1 MSEFFWLN
9 VLTASRTIVCVP
21 VWLWCWWKRPRLM
34 VLWMVLDGAWFI
46 ASDWYDGIWAKSRG
60 LTSELGFW
68 LDHGADFLFY
78 GAVVLTLIKGSREP
92 EQKRKRRIEPP
103 RRARATSPAPAQ
115 PTDEAPLPP
124 TLPPTPP
131 A

>member
-9 VLTASRTIVCVP
+9 ALTASRTVVCVP
-21 VWLWCWWKRPRLM
+21 LWLWCWWKRPRGM
-34 VLWMVLDGAWFI
+34 VLWMTLCGAWFI
-46 ASDWYDGIWAKSRG
+46 ASDWYDGIWAKGSG

-92 EQKRKRRIEPP
+92 ERKPRRKRIV
-103 RRARATSPAPAQ
+103 PAPV
-115 PTDEAPLPP
+115 PRSSAPDVPPPPPGSLPP
-124 TLPPTPP
+124 SPP

>member
-9 VLTASRTIVCVP
+9 ALTASRTLVCVP
-21 VWLWCWWKRPRLM
+21 VWLWCWWKRPRWM

-46 ASDWYDGIWAKSRG
+46 GTDWFDGIWAKSRG

-68 LDHGADFLFY
+68 LDHGADFFFY

-92 EQKRKRRIEPP
+92 VQKRRRHIEPP
-103 RRARATSPAPAQ
+103 RRAKPAPAPGL
-115 PTDEAPLPP
+115 PTEEEPPPP
-124 TLPPTPP
+124 TLPPP